1 MSGVKAWR
9 CPSCG
14 FEHRSYDPRPHVPHH
29 RCPAL
34 AGLSVPLAA
43 VGQQARHVLVE
54 RGDYAGGEAGLVDV
68 NGRIISSVM
77 LERADG
83 SNDCTVLAPVST
95 AFAQLN
101 P

>member
-1 MSGVKAWR
+1 MKAWR

-34 AGLSVPLAA
+34 AGLNVPLAL

-54 RGDYAGGEAGLVDV
+54 RDDLVNGQAGLVDI
-68 NGRIISSVM
+68 NGRIISSVV

-95 AFAQLN
+95 GSFTIN
-101 P
+101 H

>member
-1 MSGVKAWR
+1 
-9 CPSCG
+9 
-14 FEHRSYDPRPHVPHH
+14 VPHH

-34 AGLSVPLAA
+34 AGLNVPLAL

-54 RGDYAGGEAGLVDV
+54 RDDLVNGQAGLVDI
-68 NGRIISSVM
+68 NGRIISSVV

-95 AFAQLN
+95 GSFTIN
-101 P
+101 H